1 MTTSSFIKAWNITVV
16 IVVVVVAKL
25 VAAISVVTVEVL
37 VAVVLAA
44 AVIATAMLL
53 VITFAVVVAEAM
65 PATGVA
71 VATVLVRALVC
82 AAKLAGTFVA
92 VLRVNEPITAPRMA
106 VDLLV
111 DAFIGSTLG
120 DRTNID
126 VGVLADMIVNALPR
140 AITVFEIDTTDPCAT
155 FRC

>member
-140 AITVFEIDTTDPCAT
+140 AITAFEIDTTDPCTT